1 MFADPLDFSRSRKVH
16 FADTEIEYG
25 WDNRLESYYAVIYT
39 GHEQAEED
47 TIILGMPEPQMY
59 HCFDS
64 LIRDINRELH
74 KHWKTHSIEPPEEDF
89 RPTPEAYRFIKDGAS
104 SENLEALREDLEAAW
119 ENLTF

>member
-1 MFADPLDFSRSRKVH
+1 MFSDPWDFSRSRTVP

-25 WDNRLESYYAVIYT
+25 WDTRLESYYAVIDT
-39 GHEQAEED
+39 GHASPEED

-74 KHWKTHSIEPPEEDF
+74 KHWTAHGIAPPETDF

-104 SENLEALREDLEAAW
+104 PENLEALREDL
-119 ENLTF
+119 NPPGKI